1 MLEVLSHDVVHGAA
15 GEGQQG
21 QLARGQPDEHLQS
34 NKNELSERLRESR
47 FR

>member
-1 MLEVLSHDVVHGAA
+1 MLEVLSDDVVHGAA

-34 NKNELSERLRESR
+34 DKTC
-47 FR
+47 